1 MVKLRESLRV
11 SLGGKAVWL
20 CHMFNFQ
27 SSVSD
32 GSFCLVSVLLNTGM
46 DEYASGPTNV

>member
-1 MVKLRESLRV
+1 MFKMRESLRV

-20 CHMFNFQ
+20 CHKFNFQ

-32 GSFCLVSVLLNTGM
+32 RLFCLVSELLNAEM
-46 DEYASGPTNV
+46 EEYASGPTNL

>member
-20 CHMFNFQ
+20 CHRFNFQ

-32 GSFCLVSVLLNTGM
+32 GSFCLVSVMLNTGM